1 MAEGPRD
8 GYYHPE
14 RSWSLE
20 GFLADLTHAEVIE
33 MLESR
38 RTTFAALH
46 EQMRIDELFLLACAV
61 IDTFGVNAI
70 ADYLSNFP
78 DGFPIKVPSL
88 LVDAVE
94 RQVNLL
100 LVGET
105 PIVDVLLPPNLH
117 IGPDKEQRMRDDRDE
132 LKRILRALLS
142 YIESY
147 SAESPLR
154 PAAFHLIALGMCVIA
169 YPISR
174 DRWPE
179 HPFKVRGTPAAGQPY
194 LTKAPRNPKE
204 EQRLKRWERSRL
216 GALPFDVHAVHPMT
230 AFFDPYNEPMED
242 MIEEQYVDAA
252 AFAKRYPQLELSP
265 RGSGTNDS
273 KLVIYCSADWWGMW
287 LDGIP
292 FLKGKNVNE
301 DGMAENTTGVLW
313 YKMAYGGHGYLSHKR
328 EWVYRIQ
335 GLVRGARD
343 EMRSLITDFNAQ
355 EHLKSNYLFPPVDIL
370 VTGDEGVEE
379 AERYH
384 QGVASKWIH
393 TDAAK
398 IIREEIRQFPQGFF
412 TMESLTRGLF
422 EGHTG
427 SNVLGGN
434 WEGQETL
441 GGIQSRQGLAKGGV
455 RSPKQSMEQAL
466 QGMLSDMVY
475 MQTLPELG
483 EPLWLPTVKGY
494 ETLKPDRIPPATRF
508 VVELSPPTPEDRQ
521 RQLQA
526 DLLRVEAGTL
536 SQRTVMERDPD
547 IEDVDEEMVR
557 VDSDRVMRQGD
568 TLKLVS
574 EAATQKFQAW
584 VAGQKNGAA
593 EVGPEMAEPEPAA
606 PTATVTRPPQI
617 GTASVP
623 PPTLAGG

>member
-1 MAEGPRD
+1 M
-8 GYYHPE
+8 
-14 RSWSLE
+14 
-20 GFLADLTHAEVIE
+20 ADLTYDQVVE

-38 RTTFAALH
+38 RTTFGPLH
-46 EQMRIDELFLLACAV
+46 EQMRIDELFFLACAL
-61 IDTFGVNAI
+61 IDTYGTNAI

-88 LVDAVE
+88 MVDAVE

-132 LKRILRALLS
+132 LRRILRALLS

-147 SAESPLR
+147 SAESPFR
-154 PAAFHLIALGMCVIA
+154 PAAMHLIALGMCVIA

-179 HPFKVRGTPAAGQPY
+179 HPFKVRGTPEAGQPY
-194 LTKAPRNPKE
+194 LTRAPRNPKE

-216 GALPFDVHAVHPMT
+216 GALPFDVHAIHPMT

-252 AFAKRYPQLELSP
+252 AFAKRYPKLELSP
-265 RGSGTNDS
+265 RGNGSNNS
-273 KLVIYCSADWWGMW
+273 ILVTYCSDGWWGMW
-287 LDGIP
+287 LDGQSL
-292 FLKGKNVNE
+292 LKGKNVNE
-301 DGMAENTTGVLW
+301 DGVAENTTGVLW
-313 YKMAYGGHGYLSHKR
+313 YKMAYSGHGYLSHKR

-343 EMRSLITDFNAQ
+343 ELTAIISDFNAQ
-355 EHLKSNYLFPPVDIL
+355 SHAKLNYLFPPEEFVAK
-370 VTGDEGVEE
+370 TDEAAEE
-379 AERYH
+379 AKTYRK
-384 QGVASKWIH
+384 GVGSTWVHGEDVTKV
-393 TDAAK
+393 
-398 IIREEIRQFPQGFF
+398 RQEILQIPNWFF
-412 TMESLTRGLF
+412 SSESLTRGLF

-455 RSPKQSMEQAL
+455 RAAKQSLEQAL

-494 ETLKPDRIPPATRF
+494 EALKPDRIPPATRF
-508 VVELSPPTPEDRQ
+508 VVEISPPTPDERQ
-521 RQLQA
+521 QQLQA

-584 VAGQKNGAA
+584 VSGQKNGVA
-593 EVGPEMAEPEPAA
+593 EVGPAPPELQPAQTA
-606 PTATVTRPPQI
+606 PTTTVTRPPQN

-623 PPTLAGG
+623 PPTLAGV